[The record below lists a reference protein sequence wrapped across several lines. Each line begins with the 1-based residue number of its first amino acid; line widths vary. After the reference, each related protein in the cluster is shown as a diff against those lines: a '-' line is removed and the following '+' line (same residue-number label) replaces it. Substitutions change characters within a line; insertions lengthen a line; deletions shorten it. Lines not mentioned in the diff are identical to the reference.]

1 MNKPG
6 MDKKKRVG
14 FQSSLTVSVG
24 VILGAFGASLLA
36 WFVDA
41 SGVAILLMAVAAAG
55 LVSRLWGFYAL
66 KHVEV
71 SVHAERETLSAGQD
85 VVIHYSIH
93 NNKALPLV
101 WMELC
106 QDVPVRGCLVP
117 DESFQLRTFS
127 EEEAAYTGR
136 KDAYMRRFSF
146 LMGYAELSW
155 DTVWTGVRRGV
166 YRPRSLV
173 LRSGDGFGLTQSVG
187 EVTGLADRVLVVW
200 PKIVPVETWPF
211 LRHVWSG
218 SAGKAGWSEDPTV
231 MKGIRAY
238 QPGDPWKRIDWRTAA
253 RTDEL
258 MVRQFDTVTPLSV
271 LFILDAASLED
282 GEEGISLLA
291 SLILALENSGVEC
304 GLALPATQAGGPL
317 LFRPEDSS
325 VTASQC
331 LFALAEFEAE
341 TATARFDETAIM
353 ACAAGMGQ
361 TWIVAGSAKRMGC
374 PELAGKLSES
384 GVRLLAEQREPGVAM
399 SREYTFRELRPKEV
413 RR

>member
-1 MNKPG
+1 

-14 FQSSLTVSVG
+14 FQSSLLVSTG
-24 VILGAFGASLLA
+24 VIVGSFCASLLA
-36 WFVDA
+36 WWVDA
-41 SGVAILLMAVAAAG
+41 AGVAVLLMASAAVG

-66 KHVEV
+66 KNVEV
-71 SVHAERETLSAGQD
+71 SVQAERETISAGQS
-85 VVIHYSIH
+85 VTIHYSLH

-117 DESFQLRTFS
+117 DDSFQRRTFS

-146 LMGYAELSW
+146 LMGWSELSW
-155 DTVWTGVRRGV
+155 ETIWTGERRGV
-166 YRPRSLV
+166 YRPRKFV
-173 LRSGDGFGLTQSVG
+173 LRSGDGFGLTQSTG

-231 MKGIRAY
+231 IKGVRTY

-271 LFILDAASLED
+271 LFILDAVSLED
-282 GEEGISLLA
+282 KEEGISLLA
-291 SLILALENSGVEC
+291 SLILALERSGVEC
-304 GLALPATQAGGPL
+304 GLALPATKQRGSL
-317 LFRPEDSS
+317 LFRPEDSA
-325 VTASQC
+325 VTAAQC
-331 LFALAEFEAE
+331 LFALSEFEAE
-341 TATARFDETAIM
+341 TATKRFDETAIM
-353 ACAAGMGQ
+353 ACSAGTGQ
-361 TWIVAGSAKRMGC
+361 VWIVAGSARRMGC

-384 GVRLLAEQREPGVAM
+384 GVRLLAECREPGVAM
-399 SREYTFRELRPKEV
+399 TKDYTFGEVRPKEV

>member
-1 MNKPG
+1 MKAA
-6 MDKKKRVG
+6 MDKKKRIG
-14 FQSSLTVSVG
+14 FQSSLLVSTG
-24 VILGAFGASLLA
+24 VIVGTFAASLFA
-36 WFVDA
+36 WIVDA
-41 SGVAILLMAVAAAG
+41 SSVAVLLIAAGAVG

-66 KHVEV
+66 KNVDV
-71 SVHAERETLSAGQD
+71 SVQAERETISAGQS
-85 VVIHYSIH
+85 VTVHYSLH

-101 WMELC
+101 WLELC
-106 QDVPVRGCLVP
+106 QDVPVRDCLVP
-117 DESFQLRTFS
+117 DESFRLRTFS

-146 LMGYAELSW
+146 LMGWSELSW
-155 DTVWTGVRRGV
+155 DTVWTGERRGV
-166 YRPRSLV
+166 YRPRSFV
-173 LRSGDGFGLTQSVG
+173 LRSGDGFGLTQSTG

-282 GEEGISLLA
+282 KEEGISLLA
-291 SLILALENSGVEC
+291 SLILALENTGVEC
-304 GLALPATQAGGPL
+304 GLALPATKKRGSL
-317 LFRPEDSS
+317 LFRPEDTS
-325 VTASQC
+325 VTAAQC
-331 LFALAEFEAE
+331 LFALAEIEVE
-341 TATARFDETAIM
+341 TATSRFDETAVM
-353 ACAAGMGQ
+353 ACAAGTGQ
-361 TWIVAGSAKRMGC
+361 VWIVAGSAKRMSC

-384 GVRLLAEQREPGVAM
+384 GVRLLAECREPGVAM
-399 SREYTFRELRPKEV
+399 TKEYTFREVRPGEV
-413 RR
+413 RA

>member
-1 MNKPG
+1 

-14 FQSSLTVSVG
+14 FQSSLLVSTG
-24 VILGAFGASLLA
+24 VIVGSFCASLLA
-36 WFVDA
+36 WWVDA
-41 SGVAILLMAVAAAG
+41 AGVAVLLMASAAAG

-66 KHVEV
+66 KNVEV
-71 SVHAERETLSAGQD
+71 SVQAERETISAGQS
-85 VVIHYSIH
+85 VTIHYTLH
-93 NNKALPLV
+93 NDKALPLV

-117 DESFQLRTFS
+117 DGSFQLRTFS

-146 LMGYAELSW
+146 FMGWSELSW
-155 DTVWTGVRRGV
+155 DTVWTGERRGV
-166 YRPRSLV
+166 YRPRKFV
-173 LRSGDGFGLTQSVG
+173 LRSGDGFGLTQSTG

-231 MKGIRAY
+231 IKGVRAY

-271 LFILDAASLED
+271 LFVLDAVSLED
-282 GEEGISLLA
+282 KEEGISLLA
-291 SLILALENSGVEC
+291 SLILALERSGVEC
-304 GLALPATQAGGPL
+304 GLALPATKQRGPL
-317 LFRPEDSS
+317 LFRPEDSA
-325 VTASQC
+325 VTAAQC
-331 LFALAEFEAE
+331 LFALSEFEVE
-341 TATARFDETAIM
+341 TATKRFDETAIM
-353 ACAAGMGQ
+353 ACAAGTGQ
-361 TWIVAGSAKRMGC
+361 VWIVAGSARRMGC

-384 GVRLLAEQREPGVAM
+384 GVRLLAECREPGVAM
-399 SREYTFRELRPKEV
+399 TKDYTFGEVRPKEV

>member
-1 MNKPG
+1 

-14 FQSSLTVSVG
+14 FQSSLMVSVG
-24 VILGAFGASLLA
+24 VIVGAFGASLLA
-36 WFVDA
+36 WFLDVT
-41 SGVAILLMAVAAAG
+41 GVAVLMMAVAAAG
-55 LVSRLWGFYAL
+55 LASRLWGFYAL
-66 KHVEV
+66 NNVEV
-71 SVHAERETLSAGQD
+71 SVRAERETLAAGQD
-85 VVIHYSIH
+85 VTIHYSVH

-101 WMELC
+101 WLELC
-106 QDVPVRGCLVP
+106 QDVPVRGCLEP
-117 DESFQLRTFS
+117 DDSFRLRTFS
-127 EEEAAYTGR
+127 EEEAEYTGR
-136 KDAYMRRFSF
+136 KNAYMRRFSF

-173 LRSGDGFGLTQSVG
+173 LRSGDGFGLTQSTG
-187 EVTGLADRVLVVW
+187 EVPGLSDRVLVVW
-200 PKIVPVETWPF
+200 PKIVPVEIWPF

-231 MKGIRAY
+231 MKGVRAY

-271 LFILDAASLED
+271 LFVLDVSSLED
-282 GEEGISLLA
+282 AEEGISLLA

-304 GLALPATQAGGPL
+304 GLALPATGKRASL
-317 LFRPEDSS
+317 LLRPEDPA
-325 VTASQC
+325 VTAAQC
-331 LFALAEFEAE
+331 LFALAEFDAE
-341 TATARFDETAIM
+341 TAGKRFDETAIM
-353 ACAAGMGQ
+353 ACSAGTGQ
-361 TWIVAGSAKRMGC
+361 VWIVAGSAKDMSC

-384 GVRLLAEQREPGVAM
+384 GVRLLAERREPGIAV

>member
-1 MNKPG
+1 MQRK

-14 FQSSLTVSVG
+14 FQSSLLVSTG
-24 VILGAFGASLLA
+24 VIVGAFVVSILA
-36 WFVDA
+36 WWLDVT
-41 SGVAILLMAVAAAG
+41 GVAVLLMAAAAVG

-66 KHVEV
+66 KNVDV
-71 SVHAERETLSAGQD
+71 SVQAERETISAGQS
-85 VVIHYSIH
+85 VTIHYSLH

-117 DESFQLRTFS
+117 DGSFQLRTFS

-146 LMGYAELSW
+146 FMGWSELSW
-155 DTVWTGVRRGV
+155 DTVWTGERRGV
-166 YRPRSLV
+166 YRPRKFV
-173 LRSGDGFGLTQSVG
+173 LRSGDGFGLTQSTG
-187 EVTGLADRVLVVW
+187 EVTGFADRVLVVW

-231 MKGIRAY
+231 MKSVRAY

-271 LFILDAASLED
+271 LFVLDTASLED
-282 GEEGISLLA
+282 KEEGISLLA
-291 SLILALENSGVEC
+291 SLILALEHTGVEC
-304 GLALPATQAGGPL
+304 GLALPATKQRRPVL
-317 LFRPEDSS
+317 LRPEDSS
-325 VTASQC
+325 VTAARC
-331 LFALAEFEAE
+331 LYALSEFEAE
-341 TATARFDETAIM
+341 TASGRFDETAVM
-353 ACAAGMGQ
+353 ACAAGTGQ
-361 TWIVAGSAKRMGC
+361 VWIVAGSARRMSC
-374 PELAGKLSES
+374 PELAGKLAES
-384 GVRLLAEQREPGVAM
+384 GVRLLAECREPGVTM
-399 SREYTFRELRPKEV
+399 TKEYTFREVRPKEV